1 MTPKEKAIELVDK
14 FMNLYE
20 GIQLGLA
27 KKHWAKQSAL
37 IAVNE
42 ILDAIDWH
50 NFEFPSK
57 EFIYW
62 QEVKREIEKL

>member
-1 MTPKEKAIELVDK
+1 MNEHQIKAREIVIK
-14 FMNLYE
+14 MQFQPNS
-20 GIQLGLA
+20 LA
-27 KKHWAKQSAL
+27 FEQARMCAL

-50 NFEFPSK
+50 NFEFPNK